1 MRNKKN
7 TLRLH
12 ESEGIGR
19 RLGGERRGKA
29 LIVGNSREARAMI
42 AGRVEGGSEDESKGG
57 GDGETDEKGK
67 EPALLL
73 KGEPSRRRRRMLRH
87 LQLLL
92 LMMVVMVV
100 GLENEK
106 CVVRGIRILGFEGW
120 TTVSSGDDV

>member
-1 MRNKKN
+1 MKVR
-7 TLRLH
+7 
-12 ESEGIGR
+12 G
-19 RLGGERRGKA
+19 LGGVWVGEERKA

-73 KGEPSRRRRRMLRH
+73 KGETSRRRRRRRMLRH

-92 LMMVVMVV
+92 MMMVVVVVVV

-120 TTVSSGDDV
+120 TKVSSGDDV